1 MYGAM
6 FHAVAKPGRK
16 QDLLNFLQWDADVA
30 RESEPGTIAFD
41 VYQDPLNPE
50 GVYVYECYRDEQAFD
65 EHRAHEPFQQWR
77 DGLREELL
85 ADFQLFVG
93 PTSTTISRA

>member
-41 VYQDPLNPE
+41 VYQDPLNRKA
-50 GVYVYECYRDEQAFD
+50 C
-65 EHRAHEPFQQWR
+65 
-77 DGLREELL
+77 
-85 ADFQLFVG
+85 
-93 PTSTTISRA
+93 TSTSAIETSRPSTSTGRMSRFSSGGTGSERSCLLTFNCS